1 MDIIEKLDDLHAR
14 LFPGDVWQQT
24 IAEAIAEIRR
34 MRSIAGPVDSGPSA
48 ADVMEALRHMA
59 QAGIDAEKMLAAV
72 YEMDVRAFVEARRL
86 ANAPQSGSVRAK
98 LEAEKALAAAYEAD
112 VKAFAAYEANWNA
125 NAFVIDSAALRETYE
140 FKPLPRASST
150 TSPPQSGSVRAKLW
164 D

>member
-1 MDIIEKLDDLHAR
+1 MDIVKELQELIDEPAIGHDYVPIIER
-14 LFPGDVWQQT
+14 
-24 IAEAIAEIRR
+24 AIAEIRR
-34 MRSIAGPVDSGPSA
+34 LRSIAGPVDSGPSA

-59 QAGIDAEKMLAAV
+59 QAGIDAEKMLSAV

-112 VKAFAAYEANWNA
+112 VKAFAAYAANWNA
-125 NAFVIDSAALRETYE
+125 HAFVIDSAAHE
-140 FKPLPRASST
+140 FKPLPRACST